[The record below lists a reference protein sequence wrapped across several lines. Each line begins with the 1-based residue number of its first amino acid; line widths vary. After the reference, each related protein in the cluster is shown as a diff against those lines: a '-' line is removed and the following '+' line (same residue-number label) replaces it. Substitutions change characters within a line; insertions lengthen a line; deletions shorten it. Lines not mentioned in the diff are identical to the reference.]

1 MASLEEIRNNRLEK
15 LEKLKKEGIN
25 PYPVFSSQ
33 DYTLI
38 DLVENF
44 GKLSKAGK
52 KVSIVG
58 RVMSLRP
65 QGGLTFFNLDD
76 GTAKFQG
83 LLKKGEAVADDSF
96 ELFSEVV
103 DIGDFVEVEGKLFVT
118 KREEKT
124 IQVGSWKMLSKS
136 LRPLPEKWHGLV
148 DVEERFRKRY
158 LDALMSPEVKNRFLL
173 RARLVSELRKILDS
187 EGFVEFETPV
197 LQPIAGGATAE
208 PFLTHHNALDID
220 LYLRIAP
227 ELYLKELLVAGF
239 PKVYEI
245 GRLFRNEGID
255 ATHNPEFTTVEWYEA
270 YSDAD
275 KQMIF
280 VEKLIRNL
288 VKKVVGSTEVTFDK
302 QKIDFSKKF
311 SKIAYLDLL
320 RGYALIS
327 HPESITRDDLSL
339 KATQLGIKVDPSY
352 GIEKIMDAIYK
363 KTCRPKLIQPTFIT
377 DYPKAFSPLAKQSD
391 KDPEFIERFQIVVGG
406 FEVLNAFSELNDP
419 IEQRERFTQQEK
431 KRIDGDAE
439 AQPKDE
445 NYIEAMEYGMPP
457 AGGLGLSIDRMAML
471 LTDTKNIREVIFFPT
486 LRPKG

>member
-15 LEKLKKEGIN
+15 LEKLKKQEIN

-33 DYTLI
+33 DYTII
-38 DLVENF
+38 DLIENF
-44 GKLSKAGK
+44 GKLSKVGE

-83 LLKKGEAVADDSF
+83 LLKKGEVVADDSF
-96 ELFSEVV
+96 ELFSETV
-103 DIGDFVEVEGKLFVT
+103 DIGDFIEVKGKLFVT
-118 KREEKT
+118 KRKEKT

-136 LRPLPEKWHGLV
+136 LRPLPEKWHGLQ

-173 RARLVSELRKILDS
+173 RARLVSELRKILDG

-208 PFLTHHNALDID
+208 PFITHHKALGID

-227 ELYLKELLVAGF
+227 ELYLKKLLIAGF

-255 ATHNPEFTTVEWYEA
+255 MTHNPEFTTVEWYEA
-270 YSDAD
+270 YSDAG

-280 VEKLIRNL
+280 VEKVIRNL
-288 VKKVVGSTEVTFDK
+288 IKKVTGNTETVFDG
-302 QKIDFSKKF
+302 QKIDFAKKF
-311 SKIAYLDLL
+311 TKISYLDLL
-320 RGYALIS
+320 RRYALIS
-327 HPESITRDDLSL
+327 NPESITRGEIVL
-339 KATQLGIKVDPSY
+339 KATQLGLKTAPSD
-352 GIEKIMDAIYK
+352 GMEKIMDAIYK

-391 KDPEFIERFQIVVGG
+391 KNSEFIERFQIVVGG
-406 FEVLNAFSELNDP
+406 FEILNAFSELNDP
-419 IEQRERFTQQEK
+419 LEQRDRFTQQEK
-431 KRIDGDAE
+431 KRIAGDVE

-457 AGGLGLSIDRMAML
+457 AGGLGLSVDRMTML

-486 LRPKG
+486 LRPK